1 MQLGLK
7 KYDTK
12 INCYGKIYQ
21 MNTFFFSILIAIDF
35 FFIIFF
41 LVVPLL
47 AGRYKFIQVIGE
59 GESSL
64 LISAEVRYTKCTYR
78 LEIMLFNYSAVI
90 VSENTL
96 YLVLYLSTLYLHL
109 YEFFPKVLLV
119 HHFLTNLLITFSII
133 G

>member
-1 MQLGLK
+1 MAKFIKL
-7 KYDTK
+7 
-12 INCYGKIYQ
+12 IH
-21 MNTFFFSILIAIDF
+21 FFSILIAIDF

-78 LEIMLFNYSAVI
+78 LEIMVFNYCNCLWKIPVPPVI
-90 VSENTL
+90 PVN
-96 YLVLYLSTLYLHL
+96 
-109 YEFFPKVLLV
+109 FIP
-119 HHFLTNLLITFSII
+119 TFI
-133 G
+133 

>member
-1 MQLGLK
+1 MAKFIKL
-7 KYDTK
+7 
-12 INCYGKIYQ
+12 IH
-21 MNTFFFSILIAIDF
+21 FFSILIAIDF

-78 LEIMLFNYSAVI
+78 LEIMVFNYCNCLWKIPVPPVI
-90 VSENTL
+90 PVN
-96 YLVLYLSTLYLHL
+96 
-109 YEFFPKVLLV
+109 FI
-119 HHFLTNLLITFSII
+119 LTFI
-133 G
+133 

>member
-1 MQLGLK
+1 MLWQNLSNE
-7 KYDTK
+7 Y
-12 INCYGKIYQ
+12 I
-21 MNTFFFSILIAIDF
+21 FFSILIAIDF

-78 LEIMLFNYSAVI
+78 LEIMLFNYCNCLLKIPVPPVI
-90 VSENTL
+90 PVN
-96 YLVLYLSTLYLHL
+96 
-109 YEFFPKVLLV
+109 FI
-119 HHFLTNLLITFSII
+119 LTFI
-133 G
+133 

>member
-1 MQLGLK
+1 
-7 KYDTK
+7 
-12 INCYGKIYQ
+12 

-78 LEIMLFNYSAVI
+78 PEIMVFNYSVVI
-90 VSENTL
+90 VSENTCQL
-96 YLVLYLSTLYLHL
+96 YIYIYMN
-109 YEFFPKVLLV
+109 FFPRVLLV
-119 HHFLTNLLITFSII
+119 HHFLMKLLITFSII

>member
-1 MQLGLK
+1 MAKFIKL
-7 KYDTK
+7 
-12 INCYGKIYQ
+12 IH
-21 MNTFFFSILIAIDF
+21 FFSILIAIDF

-78 LEIMLFNYSAVI
+78 LEIMFFNYSAVI
-90 VSENTL
+90 VSENT
-96 YLVLYLSTLYLHL
+96 STLCYTCQL
-109 YEFFPKVLLV
+109 YTYIYMNFFPRVLLL

>member
-1 MQLGLK
+1 
-7 KYDTK
+7 
-12 INCYGKIYQ
+12 

-41 LVVPLL
+41 LVVPVL

-64 LISAEVRYTKCTYR
+64 LISVEVRYTKCTYR
-78 LEIMLFNYSAVI
+78 LEIMVTSPVNIYILYSKQVMRY
-90 VSENTL
+90 SNG
-96 YLVLYLSTLYLHL
+96 S
-109 YEFFPKVLLV
+109 
-119 HHFLTNLLITFSII
+119 

>member
-1 MQLGLK
+1 
-7 KYDTK
+7 
-12 INCYGKIYQ
+12 

-64 LISAEVRYTKCTYR
+64 LISAEVRYTKCTDR
-78 LEIMLFNYSAVI
+78 LVSKITSSIAAKSHIMF
-90 VSENTL
+90 
-96 YLVLYLSTLYLHL
+96 
-109 YEFFPKVLLV
+109 LLE
-119 HHFLTNLLITFSII
+119 TDQNI
-133 G
+133 

>member
-1 MQLGLK
+1 MCSLIGLK
-7 KYDTK
+7 KDDTK

-78 LEIMLFNYSAVI
+78 LEIMVFNYCNCLWKIPVPPVI
-90 VSENTL
+90 SVN
-96 YLVLYLSTLYLHL
+96 
-109 YEFFPKVLLV
+109 FI
-119 HHFLTNLLITFSII
+119 LTFI
-133 G
+133 

>member
-1 MQLGLK
+1 
-7 KYDTK
+7 
-12 INCYGKIYQ
+12 

-78 LEIMLFNYSAVI
+78 LEIMVFNYCNCLWKIPVPPVIPVNFIFSESAV
-90 VSENTL
+90 V
-96 YLVLYLSTLYLHL
+96 
-109 YEFFPKVLLV
+109 K
-119 HHFLTNLLITFSII
+119 HHF
-133 G
+133 

>member
-1 MQLGLK
+1 
-7 KYDTK
+7 
-12 INCYGKIYQ
+12 

-64 LISAEVRYTKCTYR
+64 SISAEVRYTKCIQTG
-78 LEIMLFNYSAVI
+78 NYG
-90 VSENTL
+90 
-96 YLVLYLSTLYLHL
+96 
-109 YEFFPKVLLV
+109 F
-119 HHFLTNLLITFSII
+119 
-133 G
+133 

>member
-1 MQLGLK
+1 MNSKSKNSELKKVFKYVQLGLK

-47 AGRYKFIQVIGE
+47 AGRYKFIQVIVE
-59 GESSL
+59 EESSL
-64 LISAEVRYTKCTYR
+64 LISGEVRYTKCTYR
-78 LEIMLFNYSAVI
+78 LEIMVFNYSAVI
-90 VSENTL
+90 VTENTCQL
-96 YLVLYLSTLYLHL
+96 YTYIYMN
-109 YEFFPKVLLV
+109 FFPTVTYGYIS
-119 HHFLTNLLITFSII
+119 F
-133 G
+133 

>member
-7 KYDTK
+7 KYDK
-12 INCYGKIYQ
+12 NKLLWQNLSNEYI
-21 MNTFFFSILIAIDF
+21 FFSILIAIDF